1 MKKLTFVSL
10 IIFLFS
16 FSINAAPL
24 QSLGEGEGE
33 LNVVAWA
40 GYLERGETMEAFD
53 WVTGYENNTGCKVI
67 LKLPVHQTRW
77 LLL

>member
-1 MKKLTFVSL
+1 MNGGNMKKLTLISL
-10 IIFLFS
+10 IISFFS
-16 FSINAAPL
+16 LSVNAAPL

-53 WVTGYENNTGCKVI
+53 WVTGYENNTC
-67 LKLPVHQTRW
+67 
-77 LLL
+77 LLYTSPSPRD